1 MGEEPKKLPTAAN
14 LTQPVLKALSAL
26 GGVAS
31 NEQIEELVAADLG
44 LSREESSRLHG
55 ESGKGRR
62 TELGYRIAW
71 ARTRLR
77 REGKIVNRAKGMWAL
92 SGE

>member
-1 MGEEPKKLPTAAN
+1 LGEKPVKLPTAAD
-14 LTQPVLKALSAL
+14 LTQPVLKVLSAL

-31 NEQIEELVAADLG
+31 NQQIEELVAAELG
-44 LSREESSRLHG
+44 LDPEEASKPHRKSA
-55 ESGKGRR
+55 KGGR

-77 REGKIVNRAKGMWAL
+77 RDGKIVNRSKGVWSL
-92 SGE
+92 SGM